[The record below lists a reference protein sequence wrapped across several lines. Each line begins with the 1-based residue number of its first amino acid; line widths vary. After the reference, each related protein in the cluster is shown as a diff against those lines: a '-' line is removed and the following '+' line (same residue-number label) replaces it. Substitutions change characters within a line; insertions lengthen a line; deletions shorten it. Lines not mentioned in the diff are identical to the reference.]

1 MARIGVLGG
10 TFHPPQYGAVI
21 RPGSAR
27 HAVGLEKVLF
37 VPAGDP
43 PHKRDTTRESAEHRV
58 SMLARALPDDP
69 RFVIS
74 RADLDRP
81 GPHYTIDMLAILQEE
96 HPEAALYFVMGG
108 DSLRDLP
115 SWHHPEVL
123 IERCT
128 LAVMQRPN
136 IEVHAHMH
144 DDSLPGL
151 PDRAVFIDG
160 PRIGTP
166 ASDVARWIARGQS
179 VRYLL
184 PPLVLDYI
192 EEHGLYR

>member
-1 MARIGVLGG
+1 MSRIGVLGG
-10 TFHPPQYGAVI
+10 TFDPPHYGHLILADF
-21 RPGSAR
+21 AL
-27 HAVGLEKVLF
+27 HALGLEKVLF

-43 PHKRDTTRESAEHRV
+43 PHKRQVTRESAEHRLA
-58 SMLARALPDDP
+58 MLARALPDDP

-81 GPHYTIDMLAILQEE
+81 GPHYTVDMLAIVQED
-96 HPEAALYFVMGG
+96 HPSAELYFVMGS

-115 SWHHPEVL
+115 TWNRPELL

-128 LAVMQRPN
+128 LAVMQRPSV
-136 IEVHAHMH
+136 EVHAHMH
-144 DDSLPGL
+144 DDILPGL
-151 PDRAVFIDG
+151 AERIVFIDA
-160 PRIGTP
+160 PLIGIT
-166 ASDVARWIARGQS
+166 ASDVARWIAEGQS

-192 EEHGLYR
+192 EEHRLYR